1 MNELQFVVET
11 GDVQSSRPASKK
23 PKRTR
28 RACLPCQGRKI
39 RCNGGLP
46 CETCIGRKVRCEYKD
61 EDTKKGTD
69 KSPSPAKNEVFEN
82 RRLAQAQSPHVPHTQ
97 SPLQS
102 HVQVAQKPAGKSP
115 HQPAH
120 MSPHLSPQAVHMS
133 PQASHMSPH
142 TQPVHVQ
149 QHTQPPQSQPHT
161 QQTKPQVGQT
171 QPQSQPPAITSPL
184 SIATSSSRGSTRQPY
199 FRWLGAT
206 AIAPPRKGKFR
217 LIAVNLASS
226 AYSTVVMKQ
235 TAEGSAMEF
244 QAPITSAGSANSVNS
259 NGSYFPTAIET
270 PETQLP
276 SIGPYSIPTKYIDV
290 FYSHVS
296 SILPYLPR
304 KVFNQLLQA
313 GEVSEALLN
322 AMAGLG
328 LKMSSNSSPT
338 ESVSET
344 ENTAIKYSN
353 RAKELVIR
361 RLALPTVETV
371 YTLLLIAYNEFAN
384 DMDSGL
390 WMWSGMAIRM
400 CFDLGLHK
408 ADLPNLDEEHRETA
422 RNVFWSV
429 VCLDRLISSGTGRTV
444 TVPLS
449 QIEHHPPV
457 GKKLTTGQTDPF
469 PYLCKLLLLVGK
481 VTDHLNSVDP
491 SQLSSSRSFAS
502 TQLASFHQDV
512 SDFYTSLPPDLLFDV
527 HNFQEFAR
535 IRQSQVFLLLHVWN
549 QALIL
554 AVYHPTVVYARS
566 AGTLGSVSV
575 SGSSNVSLNNSRAP
589 SPTGAVAG
597 GGGGAS
603 SSAEDGPKPAKK
615 RKTTDPPLSGID
627 IGAISISD
635 MVAFADLIDPLSFL
649 CSPFAS
655 QPLLMAGVSCLTVLR
670 ALSPANTP
678 PHAIFTV
685 KKSYHNTRNALQRL
699 RSNWA
704 GVSWLCETLDSLE
717 REEEDVDLVGSFT
730 FEAPEVPSQEEPPTG
745 SSARATATSASINHS
760 SHASNKRWLVDALE
774 ENCPEEE
781 MLGLVI
787 AGSRKLS
794 LPIERQNEYYWDG
807 NGGVATGTSNNGHDQ
822 VPTAAH
828 HNAPRNHQQPRNHHH
843 NNHSTNNANGPNSH
857 PYISRQLCESPEPYF
872 EEGYSQ
878 FYGQQAQQNHHIMQQ
893 GHNNADKPSAGSSGG
908 NNTSNES
915 TNAPNRTNSREI
927 PDPLDGDDF
936 KSLLVGN
943 MTLDEFL
950 KM

>member
-11 GDVQSSRPASKK
+11 GDLLGSRPTSKK

-61 EDTKKGTD
+61 DDTKKGAD
-69 KSPSPAKNEVFEN
+69 KSPSPARNEVFEN
-82 RRLAQAQSPHVPHTQ
+82 RRLAQNQSPHVIHTQ

-102 HVQVAQKPAGKSP
+102 HVQVTQKPTQNSP

-120 MSPHLSPQAVHMS
+120 MSPHMSPQAVHMS
-133 PQASHMSPH
+133 PQ
-142 TQPVHVQ
+142 TQPNQPAHVQ
-149 QHTQPPQSQPHT
+149 QPQHT
-161 QQTKPQVGQT
+161 QQTQPQHTQQT
-171 QPQSQPPAITSPL
+171 QPQQQSHQQVQPQPPQAITSPL
-184 SIATSSSRGSTRQPY
+184 SVATSSSRGSTRQPY

-235 TAEGSAMEF
+235 TAEGSAMAF
-244 QAPITSAGSANSVNS
+244 QAPITSAGSVNSVNS
-259 NGSYFPTAIET
+259 SGSYFPSATET
-270 PETQLP
+270 PETQMP

-304 KVFNQLLQA
+304 KVFNQLLEA

-328 LKMSSNSSPT
+328 LKMSSNTSPT
-338 ESVSET
+338 DSVSET
-344 ENTAIKYSN
+344 EITALKYSN

-408 ADLPNLDEEHRETA
+408 ADLPNLDEEHRESA

-457 GKKLTTGQTDPF
+457 GKKLATGQTDPF
-469 PYLCKLLLLVGK
+469 PYLCKLLLLVGQ

-491 SQLSSSRSFAS
+491 SQLNSSRSFAS
-502 TQLASFHQDV
+502 TQLASFQQAV

-554 AVYHPTVVYARS
+554 AVYHPSVVYARS
-566 AGTLGSVSV
+566 AGSLSSVSV
-575 SGSSNVSLNNSRAP
+575 SGSSNVSVNNSRAP
-589 SPTGAVAG
+589 SPTGT
-597 GGGGAS
+597 GA
-603 SSAEDGPKPAKK
+603 SAEDGPKPAKK

-704 GVSWLCETLDSLE
+704 GVSWLCETLDSME
-717 REEEDVDLVGSFT
+717 REEEDVDLVGQFS
-730 FEAPEVPSQEEPPTG
+730 FEAPEVPSQEEPPT
-745 SSARATATSASINHS
+745 SAAARATATSASINHAT
-760 SHASNKRWLVDALE
+760 HTSNKRWLVDALE

-807 NGGVATGTSNNGHDQ
+807 NGGANNGHDQ
-822 VPTAAH
+822 AAVH
-828 HNAPRNHQQPRNHHH
+828 HAHRTGNQQQQRDHQH
-843 NNHSTNNANGPNSH
+843 NSHQTNNPNGHNH
-857 PYISRQLCESPEPYF
+857 PYISRQLCQSPEPYF

-878 FYGQQAQQNHHIMQQ
+878 FYGQQAQQNNHIMQQ
-893 GHNNADKPSAGSSGG
+893 GHNGDKPSAGPSGG
-908 NNTSNES
+908 NSTGNERA
-915 TNAPNRTNSREI
+915 NPPNRTNSREI

>member
-1 MNELQFVVET
+1 
-11 GDVQSSRPASKK
+11 
-23 PKRTR
+23 
-28 RACLPCQGRKI
+28 
-39 RCNGGLP
+39 
-46 CETCIGRKVRCEYKD
+46 
-61 EDTKKGTD
+61 
-69 KSPSPAKNEVFEN
+69 
-82 RRLAQAQSPHVPHTQ
+82 
-97 SPLQS
+97 
-102 HVQVAQKPAGKSP
+102 
-115 HQPAH
+115 
-120 MSPHLSPQAVHMS
+120 
-133 PQASHMSPH
+133 
-142 TQPVHVQ
+142 
-149 QHTQPPQSQPHT
+149 
-161 QQTKPQVGQT
+161 
-171 QPQSQPPAITSPL
+171 
-184 SIATSSSRGSTRQPY
+184 
-199 FRWLGAT
+199 
-206 AIAPPRKGKFR
+206 
-217 LIAVNLASS
+217 
-226 AYSTVVMKQ
+226 
-235 TAEGSAMEF
+235 MEF
-244 QAPITSAGSANSVNS
+244 QAPITSAGSVNSVNS
-259 NGSYFPTAIET
+259 NGSYFPTAATATATGET

-328 LKMSSNSSPT
+328 LKMSADASPT
-338 ESVSET
+338 DTTTASDSS

-422 RNVFWSV
+422 RNVFWAV
-429 VCLDRLISSGTGRTV
+429 VGLDRLISSGTGRTV

-457 GKKLTTGQTDPF
+457 GKKLATGQTDPF
-469 PYLCKLLLLVGK
+469 PYLCKLLLLVGQ

-491 SQLSSSRSFAS
+491 SQLASSRSFAS
-502 TQLASFHQDV
+502 TQLASFHQSV

-554 AVYHPTVVYARS
+554 AVYHPSVVYARS
-566 AGTLGSVSV
+566 AGSLGSVSV

-589 SPTGAVAG
+589 SPTSAG
-597 GGGGAS
+597 GS
-603 SSAEDGPKPAKK
+603 DGPKPAKK

-670 ALSPANTP
+670 ALQPANTP

-704 GVSWLCETLDSLE
+704 GVSWLCETLDSME

-730 FEAPEVPSQEEPPTG
+730 FEAPEVPSQEEPAT
-745 SSARATATSASINHS
+745 SAAARATATSASINHHS

-794 LPIERQNEYYWDG
+794 LPIERQNEYYWEG
-807 NGGVATGTSNNGHDQ
+807 NGNGAAAPSNGHHQQQPPRNNHNNHHATSATGTTTTGGPGHSQ
-822 VPTAAH
+822 
-828 HNAPRNHQQPRNHHH
+828 
-843 NNHSTNNANGPNSH
+843 S
-857 PYISRQLCESPEPYF
+857 YISRQICESPEPYF

-878 FYGQQAQQNHHIMQQ
+878 FYGQQAQQNHHIMHQHH
-893 GHNNADKPSAGSSGG
+893 GPDHISKPPAAGSVG
-908 NNTSNES
+908 NNNNSVGER

>member
-11 GDVQSSRPASKK
+11 GDVQSSRPANKK

-28 RACLPCQGRKI
+28 RACLPCQSRKI
-39 RCNGGLP
+39 RCNGALP
-46 CETCIGRKVRCEYKD
+46 CETCIGRKVRCEYKE
-61 EDTKKGTD
+61 EDKKGVD
-69 KSPSPAKNEVFEN
+69 KSPSPATTEN
-82 RRLAQAQSPHVPHTQ
+82 RRLAQTHSPHVAHQ

-102 HVQVAQKPAGKSP
+102 HVKAAPLQTTLHQQPP
-115 HQPAH
+115 H
-120 MSPHLSPQAVHMS
+120 MSPQAVHVS
-133 PQASHMSPH
+133 PQI
-142 TQPVHVQ
+142 QP
-149 QHTQPPQSQPHT
+149 QPQPQP
-161 QQTKPQVGQT
+161 QT
-171 QPQSQPPAITSPL
+171 QPQPPAITSPL

-244 QAPITSAGSANSVNS
+244 QAPITSAGSVNSVNS
-259 NGSYFPTAIET
+259 NGSYFPNAGDT

-276 SIGPYSIPTKYIDV
+276 SIGPYSIPTKFIDV

-338 ESVSET
+338 DGATSSET
-344 ENTAIKYSN
+344 ETAIKYSN

-444 TVPLS
+444 TVPLA
-449 QIEHHPPV
+449 QIEHQPPV
-457 GKKLTTGQTDPF
+457 GKKLPTGQTDPF
-469 PYLCKLLLLVGK
+469 PYLCKLLLLVGQ

-491 SQLSSSRSFAS
+491 SQLSSSRSLAS
-502 TQLASFHQDV
+502 TQLASFHQAV

-566 AGTLGSVSV
+566 AGQLGSVSV

-589 SPTGAVAG
+589 SPTSAA
-597 GGGGAS
+597 GAS
-603 SSAEDGPKPAKK
+603 VSAAASEDGPKPAKK

-704 GVSWLCETLDSLE
+704 GVSWLCETLDSME

-730 FEAPEVPSQEEPPTG
+730 FEAPEVPSQEEPAT
-745 SSARATATSASINHS
+745 SAAARATATSASINHS

-807 NGGVATGTSNNGHDQ
+807 NGGVGGANGHD
-822 VPTAAH
+822 AAQ
-828 HNAPRNHQQPRNHHH
+828 RNSQPRNNHPQ
-843 NNHSTNNANGPNSH
+843 NNHPASTASGTNNH
-857 PYISRQLCESPEPYF
+857 PSYISRQICESPEPYF

-893 GHNNADKPSAGSSGG
+893 GHAHVDKPPAGPSTGSSNPAGG
-908 NNTSNES
+908 ENRAT
-915 TNAPNRTNSREI
+915 APNRTNSREI

>member
-1 MNELQFVVET
+1 
-11 GDVQSSRPASKK
+11 
-23 PKRTR
+23 
-28 RACLPCQGRKI
+28 
-39 RCNGGLP
+39 
-46 CETCIGRKVRCEYKD
+46 
-61 EDTKKGTD
+61 
-69 KSPSPAKNEVFEN
+69 
-82 RRLAQAQSPHVPHTQ
+82 
-97 SPLQS
+97 
-102 HVQVAQKPAGKSP
+102 
-115 HQPAH
+115 
-120 MSPHLSPQAVHMS
+120 
-133 PQASHMSPH
+133 
-142 TQPVHVQ
+142 
-149 QHTQPPQSQPHT
+149 
-161 QQTKPQVGQT
+161 
-171 QPQSQPPAITSPL
+171 
-184 SIATSSSRGSTRQPY
+184 
-199 FRWLGAT
+199 
-206 AIAPPRKGKFR
+206 
-217 LIAVNLASS
+217 
-226 AYSTVVMKQ
+226 
-235 TAEGSAMEF
+235 MEF
-244 QAPITSAGSANSVNS
+244 QAPITSAGSVNSVNS
-259 NGSYFPTAIET
+259 NGSYFPTTTGET

-338 ESVSET
+338 DTSSES

-422 RNVFWSV
+422 RNVFWAV
-429 VCLDRLISSGTGRTV
+429 VGLDRLISSGTGRTV
-444 TVPLS
+444 TVPLA
-449 QIEHHPPV
+449 QIEHLPPV
-457 GKKLTTGQTDPF
+457 GKKLPTGQTDPF
-469 PYLCKLLLLVGK
+469 PYLCKLLLLVGQ

-491 SQLSSSRSFAS
+491 SQLASSRSFAS
-502 TQLASFHQDV
+502 TQLASFHQSV

-554 AVYHPTVVYARS
+554 AVYHPSVVYARS

-589 SPTGAVAG
+589 SPTGASAG
-597 GGGGAS
+597 AAS
-603 SSAEDGPKPAKK
+603 DGPKPAKK

-670 ALSPANTP
+670 ALQPANTP

-704 GVSWLCETLDSLE
+704 GVSWLCETLDSME

-730 FEAPEVPSQEEPPTG
+730 FEAPEVPSQEEPPT
-745 SSARATATSASINHS
+745 SAAARATATSASINNS
-760 SHASNKRWLVDALE
+760 AHASNKRWLVDALE

-807 NGGVATGTSNNGHDQ
+807 NSGVANGAVGNGGVGTTGPTNNGHD
-822 VPTAAH
+822 PAAAAAAH
-828 HNAPRNHQQPRNHHH
+828 HNAHRTHQQQQQQQQQEQQPRNNHNTNNHHH
-843 NNHSTNNANGPNSH
+843 AANTTGGGGPTNNHAQS
-857 PYISRQLCESPEPYF
+857 YISRQICESPEPYF

-878 FYGQQAQQNHHIMQQ
+878 FYGQQAQQNHHIMHHGPDHSNKASTA
-893 GHNNADKPSAGSSGG
+893 GHHPTTGQ
-908 NNTSNES
+908 ER

>member
-1 MNELQFVVET
+1 
-11 GDVQSSRPASKK
+11 
-23 PKRTR
+23 
-28 RACLPCQGRKI
+28 
-39 RCNGGLP
+39 
-46 CETCIGRKVRCEYKD
+46 
-61 EDTKKGTD
+61 
-69 KSPSPAKNEVFEN
+69 
-82 RRLAQAQSPHVPHTQ
+82 
-97 SPLQS
+97 
-102 HVQVAQKPAGKSP
+102 
-115 HQPAH
+115 
-120 MSPHLSPQAVHMS
+120 
-133 PQASHMSPH
+133 
-142 TQPVHVQ
+142 
-149 QHTQPPQSQPHT
+149 
-161 QQTKPQVGQT
+161 
-171 QPQSQPPAITSPL
+171 
-184 SIATSSSRGSTRQPY
+184 
-199 FRWLGAT
+199 
-206 AIAPPRKGKFR
+206 
-217 LIAVNLASS
+217 
-226 AYSTVVMKQ
+226 
-235 TAEGSAMEF
+235 MEF

-259 NGSYFPTAIET
+259 NGSYFPTTTGET
-270 PETQLP
+270 PETALP
-276 SIGPYSIPTKYIDV
+276 LIGPYSIPTKFIDV
-290 FYSHVS
+290 FFSHVS

-304 KVFNQLLQA
+304 KVFNQLLQN

-328 LKMSSNSSPT
+328 LKMSSSVPADSASP
-338 ESVSET
+338 ET
-344 ENTAIKYSN
+344 ETAIKYSN

-429 VCLDRLISSGTGRTV
+429 VSLDRLISSGTGRTV

-449 QIEHHPPV
+449 QIEHQPPV
-457 GKKLTTGQTDPF
+457 GKKLATNQTDPF
-469 PYLCKLLLLVGK
+469 PYLCKLLLLVGQ

-502 TQLASFHQDV
+502 TQLASFHQAV

-589 SPTGAVAG
+589 SPTGAAAA
-597 GGGGAS
+597 AS
-603 SSAEDGPKPAKK
+603 TSEDGPKPAKK

-670 ALSPANTP
+670 ALSPTNTP

-699 RSNWA
+699 QNNWA

-730 FEAPEVPSQEEPPTG
+730 FEAPEVPSQELPAT
-745 SSARATATSASINHS
+745 SAAARATATSASAAINHQ

-794 LPIERQNEYYWDG
+794 LPIERQNEYYYME
-807 NGGVATGTSNNGHDQ
+807 GGANGHAQHAHQGHQGQGQGHHAHQGHHRAQAHAQGHPQ
-822 VPTAAH
+822 VNPSSSSA
-828 HNAPRNHQQPRNHHH
+828 
-843 NNHSTNNANGPNSH
+843 G
-857 PYISRQLCESPEPYF
+857 YISRQLCESPEPYF

-878 FYGQQAQQNHHIMQQ
+878 FYGQQAQQNHHMMHPQHGDNKVPGV
-893 GHNNADKPSAGSSGG
+893 GHTNNQTG
-908 NNTSNES
+908 ER
-915 TNAPNRTNSREI
+915 APNRTNSREI

>member
-1 MNELQFVVET
+1 
-11 GDVQSSRPASKK
+11 
-23 PKRTR
+23 
-28 RACLPCQGRKI
+28 
-39 RCNGGLP
+39 
-46 CETCIGRKVRCEYKD
+46 
-61 EDTKKGTD
+61 
-69 KSPSPAKNEVFEN
+69 
-82 RRLAQAQSPHVPHTQ
+82 
-97 SPLQS
+97 
-102 HVQVAQKPAGKSP
+102 
-115 HQPAH
+115 
-120 MSPHLSPQAVHMS
+120 
-133 PQASHMSPH
+133 
-142 TQPVHVQ
+142 
-149 QHTQPPQSQPHT
+149 
-161 QQTKPQVGQT
+161 
-171 QPQSQPPAITSPL
+171 
-184 SIATSSSRGSTRQPY
+184 
-199 FRWLGAT
+199 
-206 AIAPPRKGKFR
+206 
-217 LIAVNLASS
+217 
-226 AYSTVVMKQ
+226 
-235 TAEGSAMEF
+235 MEF
-244 QAPITSAGSANSVNS
+244 QAPITSAGSVNSVNS
-259 NGSYFPTAIET
+259 NGSYFPSAATATGTATGET

-328 LKMSSNSSPT
+328 LKMSSNQSPT
-338 ESVSET
+338 DTSASES
-344 ENTAIKYSN
+344 AIKYSN

-422 RNVFWSV
+422 RNVFWAV
-429 VCLDRLISSGTGRTV
+429 VGLDRLISSGTGRTV

-457 GKKLTTGQTDPF
+457 GKKLETGQTDPF
-469 PYLCKLLLLVGK
+469 PYLCKLLLLVGQ

-491 SQLSSSRSFAS
+491 SQLASSRSFAS
-502 TQLASFHQDV
+502 TQLASFHQSV

-554 AVYHPTVVYARS
+554 AVYHPSVVYARS
-566 AGTLGSVSV
+566 AGSLGSVSV

-589 SPTGAVAG
+589 SPTGTAAG
-597 GGGGAS
+597 GS
-603 SSAEDGPKPAKK
+603 DGPKPAKK

-670 ALSPANTP
+670 ALQPANTP

-704 GVSWLCETLDSLE
+704 GVSWLCETLDSME

-730 FEAPEVPSQEEPPTG
+730 FEAPEVPSQEEPAT
-745 SSARATATSASINHS
+745 SAAARATATSASINHHTS

-794 LPIERQNEYYWDG
+794 LPIERQNEYYWEG
-807 NGGVATGTSNNGHDQ
+807 NGGGGGVGGNGGGNGGQNNGH
-822 VPTAAH
+822 H
-828 HNAPRNHQQPRNHHH
+828 HQQQQQPPRTNHNNNHHA
-843 NNHSTNNANGPNSH
+843 SATTGGSGH
-857 PYISRQLCESPEPYF
+857 PQSYISRQICESPEPYF

-878 FYGQQAQQNHHIMQQ
+878 FYGQQAQQNHHIMHQHH
-893 GHNNADKPSAGSSGG
+893 GPEHITKPPVGGADG
-908 NNTSNES
+908 NNSNNNNNGHTTS
-915 TNAPNRTNSREI
+915 APNRTNSREI